1 VPAVFVCVEQ
11 QMTKHVHRASLDT
24 WKTPAL

>member
-1 VPAVFVCVEQ
+1 
-11 QMTKHVHRASLDT
+11 MTKHVHRASLDT